1 VGPISD
7 ARDAR
12 EAAWAATLPS
22 RTRWVAAAIVLL
34 LLLSLLLL
42 GSGVDDRGLRFVVLG
57 TVGLVLVRVLAKD
70 DRVLP
75 WQLGAA
81 EGFLMGAG
89 VAALTDHATLAGWV
103 AAAGALAVVSPA
115 SPPHPTDVEGREQ
128 VWGLVDETPEDSLA
142 AFALRSDKAH
152 VFSPDGR
159 AAVAYRVKLGTAVV
173 GGDPIGDPISQRAA
187 VTAFLAKARDAGWRV
202 AVLGGGEEWLP
213 TWRAAGLRA
222 VPIGREVLLDP
233 TTFSLEGRR
242 FRNLRQAVQRTRN
255 SGITTT
261 ILTERDLSAA
271 ERAELLH
278 VVEQS
283 GRSTQPRGFAMIL
296 DGLLTGIHPGT
307 LVAVARDASGT
318 AVGFQRFATADAG
331 RELSLDVPYRT
342 PDAPN
347 GIDERLAVDV
357 VEWARVHDARRVSLA
372 FAPFPELFGNPD
384 RRGWQ
389 RLAYFGVRR
398 LDRFIKVESLYRYL
412 RKFHSF
418 GPQRYVALRPVEVV
432 GAAVAMLL
440 LEFSRP
446 RRRRRG

>member
-1 VGPISD
+1 MGPISD
-7 ARDAR
+7 RRVAG

-22 RTRWVAAAIVLL
+22 RGRWMAASICVLL
-34 LLLSLLLL
+34 LVSLLLL
-42 GSGVDDRGLRFVVLG
+42 GSGIDDRGMRFVVLG
-57 TVGLVLVRVLAKD
+57 SVGLVMVRALAKD
-70 DRVLP
+70 DRVVP
-75 WQLGAA
+75 WQVGAA

-89 VAALTDHATLAGWV
+89 VAVLTDHTTLAGWV

-115 SPPHPTDVEGREQ
+115 SPPHPTEPEVREQ

-152 VFSPDGR
+152 VFSPDLR

-173 GGDPIGDPISQRAA
+173 GGDPIGDPVSQRAA
-187 VTAFLAKARDAGWRV
+187 VSAFLAKAKEAGWRV
-202 AVLGGGEEWLP
+202 AVLGGGEDWLEV
-213 TWRAAGLRA
+213 WREAGLRA

-233 TTFSLEGRR
+233 TTFSLDGRR

-255 SGITTT
+255 AGLTTT
-261 ILTERDLSAA
+261 IVAESDLTPE
-271 ERAELLH
+271 ERAELLT
-278 VVEQS
+278 VVERS
-283 GRSTQPRGFAMIL
+283 GRSTKPRGFAMIL

-307 LVAVARDASGT
+307 LVAVARDPSGA
-318 AVGFQRFATADAG
+318 AVGFQRFATADGG
-331 RELSLDVPYRT
+331 RELSLDVPYRV
-342 PDAPN
+342 PGSPN
-347 GIDERLAVDV
+347 GTDERLAVDV
-357 VEWARVHDARRVSLA
+357 VDWARAHDARRVSLA

-389 RLAYFGVRR
+389 RAAYFGVRR

-418 GPQRYVALRPVEVV
+418 GPQRYVALRRSQLV

-440 LEFSRP
+440 LEFSKP
-446 RRRRRG
+446 RKKRR